1 MKRREREAKAP
12 VSERMG
18 AAATVWRV
26 RATHAGLWALVVLGA
41 LGGLVGMFARGSSA
55 APKVA
60 APKQPS
66 SLGAEGFAE
75 LYVASYLGD
84 VGADTDDRVLRAFFP
99 GDADL
104 RGVQARA
111 LYVTQTVSLAAIQV
125 SEGYWSVT
133 VGARVLAAAEGAY
146 QPLGLRAFQVGVV
159 ELPVGGYVATT
170 LPAEVPLP
178 PTIKLPRLAGEA
190 PGTPERNEETVA
202 LSRFF
207 SAFLAGQ
214 GELSRYVTPDS
225 QIAAV
230 SPSPYAS
237 TQVRRAGI
245 DELASDPDDGRL
257 ARVEVAATDGGGR
270 TQVLGYALELV
281 RRDGLWQVRRLL
293 PAPPL
298 FDPATLPETAPSTT
312 TGLRATTSST
322 PSTTSTSA
330 PASRETTTT
339 RRP

>member
-1 MKRREREAKAP
+1 
-12 VSERMG
+12 MG
-18 AAATVWRV
+18 AALTVWRV
-26 RATHAGLWALVVLGA
+26 RASHFGLWALVILGA

-55 APKVA
+55 APQVA
-60 APKQPS
+60 APKPQPS

-84 VGADTDDRVLRAFFP
+84 VGADTDDRVLRSFFP

-111 LYVTQTVSLAAIQV
+111 LYVTQTVSLAAARV

-159 ELPVGGYVATT
+159 ELPAGGYVATS

-190 PGTPERNEETVA
+190 PGPPERNEETVA

-225 QIAAV
+225 QIVAV
-230 SPSPYAS
+230 APSPYAS
-237 TQVRRAGI
+237 TQVRRAGL
-245 DELASDPDDGRL
+245 DDLAGDDDGRL
-257 ARVEVAATDGGGR
+257 ARVEVAATDAAGR
-270 TQVLGYALELV
+270 IQVLGYSLELV

-293 PAPPL
+293 AAPPL
-298 FDPATLPETAPSTT
+298 FDPAKTPETAPPTT
-312 TGLRATTSST
+312 TGLRAATTT
-322 PSTTSTSA
+322 APTAPTASTTA
-330 PASRETTTT
+330 PAPRETTTT